1 MVPFRVE
8 SRSTAGG
15 LEERRRGG
23 GSDCQ
28 RAEERRRMTLGET
41 AEERSVGLWGRRW
54 SRGGAGKE
62 ERRRGIE
69 NEKEIKRQQ

>member
-8 SRSTAGG
+8 CRSTAGG

-28 RAEERRRMTLGET
+28 RAEERRRMTLRET

-54 SRGGAGKE
+54 SRGSAGLK
-62 ERRRGIE
+62 RKRKSKGNSE
-69 NEKEIKRQQ
+69 NVEK